1 MKSLMTINYYRG
13 EDYWQKPLE
22 YKSKDFKLMVKRVFI
37 TSDIGD
43 EGLPKWASWV
53 KVVVDGMTTSNTF
66 SFLCDQSLQLRI
78 YH

>member
-1 MKSLMTINYYRG
+1 MIIVYRG

-53 KVVVDGMTTSNTF
+53 KVVVDGAAAPNSF
-66 SFLCDQSLQLRI
+66 SFICDES
-78 YH
+78 